1 MLIGFVC
8 VLVLVRI
15 AATWS
20 YDNVAEPTYAAMPSV
35 PVWQRRFEEV
45 FIPDDFVPVPAA
57 SPSSTSTSTS
67 TSTSDAKGYAYAHL
81 EVSELHRR
89 DTEVERREVREVGRR
104 RGEHDGRAGVWVEKE
119 WEVLAVP
126 ERKRLFLFGS
136 GRSPVKRV
144 L

>member
-1 MLIGFVC
+1 M
-8 VLVLVRI
+8 RT

-20 YDNVAEPTYAAMPSV
+20 YDNLAEPTYAAMPSV

-45 FIPDDFVPVPAA
+45 FIPDDFVPT
-57 SPSSTSTSTS
+57 PS
-67 TSTSDAKGYAYAHL
+67 STSDAKGYAHL

-89 DTEVERREVREVGRR
+89 DEEVERREVREMGRR
-104 RGEHDGRAGVWVEKE
+104 RGEHDGRPGVWVEKE

-136 GRSPVKRV
+136 GRSPVKQ
-144 L
+144 